1 MVIRTSFWPL
11 GGQSETDPYD
21 PGKVFFEV
29 NEPTSPFIWEN
40 DIEAGTYRLRLGGP
54 GGNNWSY
61 IGTNRGGSGAGIDSE
76 FELLSAA
83 HLRITVGSKGT
94 DSRLEIRNPANP
106 AEYLPIVV
114 CGKGSDEGA
123 TWGGGAGGVLTVNAR
138 PDLII
143 WSASPYVWSNGIN
156 GAGSGSSDTASVF
169 TGQNYSRGNHHGTG
183 KLEYLRLKLD
193 AAALAELDKNRGG
206 VSRWLRFK
214 KLLKGLGHK
223 VFYYF
228 RQIIIRRLP

>member
-29 NEPTSPFIWEN
+29 NEPTSPYVWEN

-94 DSRLEIRNPANP
+94 DS
-106 AEYLPIVV
+106 
-114 CGKGSDEGA
+114 
-123 TWGGGAGGVLTVNAR
+123 T
-138 PDLII
+138 
-143 WSASPYVWSNGIN
+143 
-156 GAGSGSSDTASVF
+156 
-169 TGQNYSRGNHHGTG
+169 
-183 KLEYLRLKLD
+183 
-193 AAALAELDKNRGG
+193 
-206 VSRWLRFK
+206 
-214 KLLKGLGHK
+214 
-223 VFYYF
+223 
-228 RQIIIRRLP
+228 

>member
-1 MVIRTSFWPL
+1 MSIKAVFWPL

-21 PGKVFFEV
+21 PGKVFFEI
-29 NEPTSPFIWEN
+29 NEPTSPYIWEG

-94 DSRLEIRNPANP
+94 DSKLEIRNPANP
-106 AEYLPIVV
+106 SEYLPIVI
-114 CGKGSDEGA
+114 CGKGSDAGA
-123 TWGGGAGGVLTVNAR
+123 SWGGGAGGVLTVNAR
-138 PDLII
+138 PDLIV
-143 WSASPYVWSNGIN
+143 WSVSPYVWSNGI
-156 GAGSGSSDTASVF
+156 GGVGSGSTDTASVF
-169 TGQNYSRGNHHGTG
+169 TGQDYSRGNHHGTG

-193 AAALAELDKNRGG
+193 AVALAELDKNRGG
-206 VSRWLRFK
+206 GRACRALEKQGFAAK
-214 KLLKGLGHK
+214 YKT
-223 VFYYF
+223 FAYYYGGQ
-228 RQIIIRRLP
+228 R